1 MKTKAFLEKISKQGK
16 IANEDFTKALETLPD
31 THEIPDVFVNLFE
44 DNFLTRERAQADPK
58 VYDTIRGEVLDGV
71 KLNIKEYL
79 PFLDPKDQEEI
90 SKEPKGFNQL
100 KMLKEAFGRSL
111 ENAKSL
117 NPSTDE
123 KVKELTKIN
132 KEYVDKLTTQEN
144 EFKKKETELKKS
156 FEAEKTGMKTDW
168 TLDKKLG
175 EYTFADEYKE
185 VKPHLTKGVIDKI
198 KSENVLIL
206 GEDGQIQIHEK
217 TESGVTK
224 QKFNGNEPV
233 TLEKLLE
240 EPLKPFLKKNN
251 GTQPGAG
258 AQGGQGGSQGRT
270 TTTTTI
276 KDPSKMTLRELNRA
290 QM

>member
-1 MKTKAFLEKISKQGK
+1 MKTRAFLEKISKQGK
-16 IANEDFTKALETLPD
+16 IANEDFTKALETLPE
-31 THEIPDVFVNLFE
+31 THELPDVFVNLFE
-44 DNFLTRERAQADPK
+44 ENFLTRERAQADPK

-111 ENAKSL
+111 ENVKTQ

-132 KEYVDKLTTQEN
+132 KEYVEKLTAQEN
-144 EFKKKETELKKS
+144 DFKKQFKEKESAFL
-156 FEAEKTGMKTDW
+156 AEKQGMKTDW

-233 TLEKLLE
+233 TLDKLLE

-251 GTQPGAG
+251 STATGAA
-258 AQGGQGGSQGRT
+258 AQGANGSQGRT
-270 TTTTTI
+270 TQTTAI
-276 KDPSKMTLRELNRA
+276 KDTSKMTLRELNRS